1 MNPQEIIIAIPAIMM
16 AVILHEY
23 AHGWV
28 AYKMGDSTAKEYGR
42 LTINPIPHI
51 DPLGTIIFPAILLL
65 LGSPILFGWARPVP
79 INPFRFKDLRVGTFF
94 VSIAGVSMNLALA
107 FLFGLLF
114 RLSHGGYLDFLGS
127 AVLEPLEIF
136 FVKSVMINTVLAVFN
151 MVPIPPLDGSRAVM
165 SFFSLK
171 HWELF
176 YRFEM
181 YGFLVITLLLFTGIL
196 QKIIV
201 PPILFLY
208 SLFLGI

>member
-1 MNPQEIIIAIPAIMM
+1 
-16 AVILHEY
+16 
-23 AHGWV
+23 
-28 AYKMGDSTAKEYGR
+28 
-42 LTINPIPHI
+42 
-51 DPLGTIIFPAILLL
+51 
-65 LGSPILFGWARPVP
+65 P
-79 INPFRFKDLRVGTFF
+79 INPFRFRDLRVGTFF
-94 VSIAGVSMNLALA
+94 VSIAGISMNLALA

-114 RLSHGGYLDFLGS
+114 RLAHKGYLDFLGS

-181 YGFLVITLLLFTGIL
+181 YGFLVIMVLLFTGIL
-196 QKIIV
+196 QKIIA

>member
-1 MNPQEIIIAIPAIMM
+1 MKQVELKNLVKVSIFGALAFVIML
-16 AVILHEY
+16 IEF
-23 AHGWV
+23 
-28 AYKMGDSTAKEYGR
+28 
-42 LTINPIPHI
+42 
-51 DPLGTIIFPAILLL
+51 PLGIFPDFLKLDFSDCVALIISFA
-65 LGSPILFGWARPVP
+65 LGPAWGVGVEFLKNVLHLFVTKTAGIGEFANF
-79 INPFRFKDLRVGTFF
+79 IIGGFF